1 MLPTTTVTALHSKS
15 MVTKMTSTQ
24 TRWLYPLSF
33 FIFISYIIFLADTA
47 DYNFAFHMV
56 GQIPY
61 GDKMCH
67 ALLYGVMALL
77 LNYGLG
83 FRYIQ
88 YKNISVGCCPPT
100 TPTLNTKYLTIWSNI
115 KRCCK
120 GTTPYKFH
128 IQLGSI
134 IVLIFVTL
142 EECSQYFIPSRTF
155 ALWDLGA
162 DFIGVVLFS
171 MIRVKR

>member
-1 MLPTTTVTALHSKS
+1 
-15 MVTKMTSTQ
+15 MTNIS
-24 TRWLYPLSF
+24 TRWFYPLSF

-56 GQIPY
+56 GKVPH
-61 GDKMCH
+61 GDKICH
-67 ALLYGVMALL
+67 ALLYGMMAFL

-88 YKNISVGCCPPT
+88 YKNISV
-100 TPTLNTKYLTIWSNI
+100 
-115 KRCCK
+115 RCCK

-128 IQLGSI
+128 IQVGSI
-134 IVLIFVTL
+134 IVLIFATL

-155 ALWDLGA
+155 DLWDLAA
-162 DFIGVVLFS
+162 DFIGVILFS
-171 MIRVKR
+171 SIRRLRCHTTT

>member
-1 MLPTTTVTALHSKS
+1 
-15 MVTKMTSTQ
+15 MTSTQ

-33 FIFISYIIFLADTA
+33 FIGICYIIFLADTA
-47 DYNFAFHMV
+47 DYNFAFHLV

-61 GDKMCH
+61 GDKICH
-67 ALLYGVMALL
+67 ALLYGMMALL

-88 YKNISVGCCPPT
+88 YKSIPVGCYPPT
-100 TPTLNTKYLTIWSNI
+100 TATLNTKYLIISSTI

-120 GTTPYKFH
+120 GTTPYKLH

-134 IVLIFVTL
+134 IVLTFATL
-142 EECSQYFIPSRTF
+142 EEFSQYYIPSRTF
-155 ALWDLGA
+155 DLWDLGA
-162 DFIGVVLFS
+162 DFVGVVFVSYFINIVLS
-171 MIRVKR
+171 KD